1 MEMFLFDCLVEVE
14 SRDKFVVFCLVFL
27 LCILTRSVGSSTGS
41 VILRSTICLISFCT
55 FGLRNGEFV
64 GWELQPA

>member
-14 SRDKFVVFCLVFL
+14 SQDKFVVFCLVFL
-27 LCILTRSVGSSTGS
+27 LCLLTRSVGSSTGC
-41 VILRSTICLISFCT
+41 VISRSTICLVSFST

-64 GWELQPA
+64 G